1 MSDTPVRVR
10 FAPSPTGYFHIGG
23 ARSALYVW
31 LFARQHP
38 GGKFILRI
46 EDTDRT
52 RYHARAEQDL
62 LESLRWLGLQW
73 DEGPEAGGAY
83 GPYYQSQRLPLY
95 HQYADQLLATGH
107 AYRCFCTRERLQ
119 ALRQEQHKA
128 RSSHSGYDRACRDLT
143 PAQVAERMA
152 QGQPSVIRLKVP
164 LDGQTVFHD
173 LLRGTITVEN
183 ASLEDIVL
191 IKSDGFPT
199 YHMANVVDDRLMEI
213 SHIMRGDEWLSSC
226 PIHIILYQAL
236 GWKPATYVHLPLF
249 LDPAGKGKMSKRKTV
264 GPGGQQYLVLVKD
277 FRAAGYLPEALVN
290 FIARLGW
297 SYDDRSEL
305 FTRQELIEKFSLDGL
320 NASPA
325 KFDYDRLEWMNGLY
339 IRQLDRDDLA
349 ARLVPVYQ
357 QAGLDTDLD
366 TVKKIVPIIQ
376 ERLKKLSDAVPLS
389 GFILERGCAP
399 LSDLVIDPALLI
411 GAKMDA
417 ASSLFALQRARAV
430 IAQADP
436 FSTESLEQPLRDL
449 AAALGVKVGTLFG
462 ILRGAVTGL
471 QVSPPL
477 LETMV
482 IMGRE
487 RVCRLIDRGIEILAT
502 AGVEASSG
510 ST

>member
-10 FAPSPTGYFHIGG
+10 FAPSPTGYFHVGG
-23 ARSALYVW
+23 ARSALYCW

-62 LESLRWLGLQW
+62 LESLHWLGLQW
-73 DEGPEAGGAY
+73 DEGPEVGGDY

-95 HQYADQLLATGH
+95 HQYAEQLLATGH
-107 AYRCFCTRERLQ
+107 AYRCFCTPERLQ
-119 ALRQEQHKA
+119 SLRQEQRKA
-128 RSSHSGYDRACRDLT
+128 RSSHSGYDRCCRDLT
-143 PAQVAERMA
+143 PAQVAERLA
-152 QGQPSVIRLKVP
+152 QGRPSVIRLRVP
-164 LDGQTVFHD
+164 LDGQTSFHD

-183 ASLEDIVL
+183 ATLEDIVL
-191 IKSDGFPT
+191 VKSDGFPT
-199 YHMANVVDDRLMEI
+199 YHMANVVDDHLMEI
-213 SHIMRGDEWLSSC
+213 SHILRGDEWLSSC
-226 PIHIILYQAL
+226 PIHIILYHAL
-236 GWKPATYVHLPLF
+236 NWEPAVYVHLPLF

-264 GPGGQQYLVLVKD
+264 GPGGREYLVLVKD

-297 SYDDRSEL
+297 SYDDRTEL
-305 FTRQELIEKFSLDGL
+305 FTRQELIEKFSLAGV
-320 NASPA
+320 NVSPA
-325 KFDYDRLEWMNGLY
+325 KFDYERLEWMNGVY

-349 ARLVPVYQ
+349 ARLLPFYR
-357 QAGLDTDLD
+357 QAGLDADLD
-366 TVKKIVPIIQ
+366 TVKQIVPIIQ

-389 GFILERGCAP
+389 GFIFERGC
-399 LSDLVIDPALLI
+399 SEGTDIDIDPALLI

-417 ASSLFALQRARAV
+417 ASSLAALQRARAI

-436 FSTESLEQPLRDL
+436 FSTTSLEQPLRDL
-449 AAALGVKVGTLFG
+449 AAALGIKVGALFG
-462 ILRGAVTGL
+462 ILRGAITGL

-487 RVCRLIDRGIEILAT
+487 RTCRLIDRGIEILST
-502 AGVEASSG
+502 AGSV
-510 ST
+510 

>member
-23 ARSALYVW
+23 ARSALYNW

-38 GGKFILRI
+38 GGTFILRI
-46 EDTDRT
+46 EDTDRN
-52 RYHARAEQDL
+52 RYYARAEQDL
-62 LESLRWLGLQW
+62 LDSLHWLGLQW
-73 DEGPEAGGAY
+73 DEGPEVGGAY

-95 HQYADQLLATGH
+95 HQYAQQLLASGH
-107 AYRCFCTRERLQ
+107 AYRCFCTPERLQ
-119 ALRQEQHKA
+119 ALRQEQRKA
-128 RSSHSGYDRACRDLT
+128 RSSHTGYDRACRTLT
-143 PAQVAERMA
+143 SAQIAEREA
-152 QGQPSVIRLKVP
+152 AGQPSVIRLKVP

-173 LLRGTITVEN
+173 LLRGTTVVEN
-183 ASLEDIVL
+183 ASLEDMVL

-199 YHMANVVDDRLMEI
+199 YHMAVVVDDHLMEI
-213 SHIMRGDEWLSSC
+213 SHAMRGDEWLSTY
-226 PIHIILYQAL
+226 PIHIILYQAF
-236 GWKPATYVHLPLF
+236 GWQPPVFVHLPLF

-264 GPGGQQYLVLVKD
+264 GPRGQEYLVLVKD

-320 NASPA
+320 NVSPA
-325 KFDYDRLEWMNGLY
+325 KFDYDHLDWMNGVY

-349 ARLVPVYQ
+349 TRLVPVYR
-357 QAGLDTDLD
+357 QAGLDADLD
-366 TVKKIVPIIQ
+366 TVKEIVPIIQ
-376 ERLKKLSDAVPLS
+376 ERLKKLTDAVPLS
-389 GFILERGCAP
+389 GFIFERGCGSV
-399 LSDLVIDPALLI
+399 SDLAIDPALLI

-417 ASSLFALQRARAV
+417 ASSLVALQRARAV

-436 FSTESLEQPLRDL
+436 FSAESLEQPLRDL
-449 AAALGVKVGTLFG
+449 AAALGVKVGALFG

-487 RVCRLIDRGIEILAT
+487 RTCRLIDRGIDILA
-502 AGVEASSG
+502 EASAG
-510 ST
+510 SV